1 MLEYLILSMKIEM
14 KVKQMNAGFDSEDS
28 AKTREKKLQAFIAES
43 KSSDEQRLFM
53 MFFVYSF
60 LLPIIPLAFIVWAP
74 LWSKWKLPG
83 VLGVLSAWGGTLI
96 LVLIMIN
103 IFN

>member
-1 MLEYLILSMKIEM
+1 MS
-14 KVKQMNAGFDSEDS
+14 AFFDSEDS
-28 AKTREKKLQAFIAES
+28 AKTREKKLQAFIAETN
-43 KSSDEQRLFM
+43 SSEEERLFM

-60 LLPIIPLAFIVWAP
+60 LLPIVPLAFIVWAP

-96 LVLIMIN
+96 LAMVTIN
-103 IFN
+103 FFY